1 MAMPTMK
8 IWGMIS
14 LEDEETG
21 FDVVLDNDWYVLLMD
36 RDEIVARF
44 DPRDYTS
51 IELQTEVKRLLRARQ
66 SDNEGC

>member
-1 MAMPTMK
+1 MPTMK

-66 SDNEGC
+66 SNNERC

>member
-1 MAMPTMK
+1 MPTMK

-36 RDEIVARF
+36 REEIVARF

-51 IELQTEVKRLLRARQ
+51 IELQAEVNRLLQARQ
-66 SDNEGC
+66 SNSERC

>member
-1 MAMPTMK
+1 MPTMK

>member
-21 FDVVLDNDWYVLLMD
+21 FDVVLDSDWYVLLMD

-51 IELQTEVKRLLRARQ
+51 IELQTEVKRLLQARQ
-66 SDNEGC
+66 SNNERC

>member
-1 MAMPTMK
+1 
-8 IWGMIS
+8 MIS

-51 IELQTEVKRLLRARQ
+51 IELQTEVKRLLQARQ
-66 SDNEGC
+66 SNNERC

>member
-21 FDVVLDNDWYVLLMD
+21 FDVVLDNDWYVLLME

-66 SDNEGC
+66 SDNERC